1 MKKIIL
7 SAFCAMVAH
16 MSFAQSNYF
25 LISKDYEKVLIE
37 SKNISAMYIRSFDNK
52 SDAIKEHIR
61 VFGYNFKES
70 LPTVTK
76 KCNTPIF
83 ANFLSKTDSSVC
95 ITTFVTINEEGGYDS
110 VFLEGINEDYYLFT
124 CDGTDYINSKIIE

>member
-1 MKKIIL
+1 
-7 SAFCAMVAH
+7 MVAH

-25 LISKDYEKVLIE
+25 LVSKDYEKVLIE

-52 SDAIKEHIR
+52 SEAIKEHTKAMQ
-61 VFGYNFKES
+61 YNLKEQ
-70 LPTVTK
+70 TYKIDK
-76 KCNTPIF
+76 KSYTPIF
-83 ANFLSKTDSSVC
+83 YNFLSKTDSSVC
-95 ITTFVTINEEGGYDS
+95 IVTFVTLNEEGGYDS

>member
-25 LISKDYEKVLIE
+25 LVSKDYEKFTVENPKIY
-37 SKNISAMYIRSFDNK
+37 AMYIRSFDNK
-52 SDAIKEHIR
+52 SEAIKEHTKAMQ
-61 VFGYNFKES
+61 YNLKEQ
-70 LPTVTK
+70 TYKIDK
-76 KCNTPIF
+76 KSYTPIF
-83 ANFLSKTDSSVC
+83 YNFLSKTDSSVC
-95 ITTFVTINEEGGYDS
+95 IVTFVTLNEEGGYDS

-124 CDGTDYINSKIIE
+124 CDGTDYINSKIIK

>member
-25 LISKDYEKVLIE
+25 LVSKDYEKFTVENPKIY
-37 SKNISAMYIRSFDNK
+37 AMYIRSFDNK
-52 SDAIKEHIR
+52 SEAIKEHTKAMQ
-61 VFGYNFKES
+61 YNLKEQ
-70 LPTVTK
+70 TYKIDK
-76 KCNTPIF
+76 KSYTPIF
-83 ANFLSKTDSSVC
+83 YNFLSKTDSSVC
-95 ITTFVTINEEGGYDS
+95 IVTFVTLNEEGGYDS